1 MRSEKPYENRLGLL
15 DTQEAGEQGRRARPI
30 FGWTSV
36 WLSLGG
42 PVAAGAIRVAGPQ
55 AGLDIVV
62 VPLLA
67 VPVLGLLAGIIG
79 LSRREQPKFPAW
91 VGIGIGLL
99 FCLFLYNVSQPGN
112 SPDFPGDL

>member
-1 MRSEKPYENRLGLL
+1 MQSL
-15 DTQEAGEQGRRARPI
+15 DAYAKADRGHTVRPL

-42 PVAAGAIRVAGPQ
+42 PVAAGAIRVTGPQ
-55 AGLDIVV
+55 AGLDILV

-79 LSRREQPKFPAW
+79 LSRKEQPKFPAW

-99 FCLFLYNVSQPGN
+99 FCLFLYGLNHPGN
-112 SPDFPGDL
+112 GPAFPGDL

>member
-1 MRSEKPYENRLGLL
+1 MKSEKPYENILGLL
-15 DTQEAGEQGRRARPI
+15 DSQEVRDSERRAMPS

-42 PVAAGAIRVAGPQ
+42 PVAAGVIRVAGPQ
-55 AGLDIVV
+55 AGLDILV

-91 VGIGIGLL
+91 VGVGIGLL
-99 FCLFLYNVSQPGN
+99 FCLFLYNLSHPGN